1 MQGADQVNVM
11 CWKMKWGDPREV
23 QEWQGPEPPGSLKC
37 LSLILS
43 SSHDS
48 HDKGY
53 KLGKEPE
60 EAYDLGQAS
69 PPAEE
74 QVTGS
79 H

>member
-11 CWKMKWGDPREV
+11 CWKMKWGDIRGAGV
-23 QEWQGPEPPGSLKC
+23 AGAWTSR
-37 LSLILS
+37 LSQVPLPHTQQFPWLTP
-43 SSHDS
+43 
-48 HDKGY
+48 KGY

-74 QVTGS
+74 EQVTGS